1 MGLIARDV
9 RLDLGRL
16 GAGVILLVL
25 VASGPVWGDATF
37 DASDIRGRLESRG
50 FTPSQTQAALA
61 TLDRAE
67 GHGLPASAL
76 VNRIREGI
84 ARGAQPSVILG
95 VLTVRLADLERA
107 DEVTRRCAKEG
118 ITVRDRDRSV
128 MRLADSFS
136 MGVTPGDVVTVVPAA
151 ARTGRDLETVSR
163 AAEVMGR
170 LGQRG
175 FPPADTRDV
184 LAAATGA
191 GWTREQMDGLVAVY
205 VEAQRLGVGRERMRQ
220 ILVEGIRDRK
230 EPSHLVEDL
239 KESAKAASAS
249 HPSASSHSPNAP
261 ASGSSTPPSGK
272 GGKGGASHGPG
283 PKVVPHHPPPPPPP
297 PRPRP

>member
-9 RLDLGRL
+9 RSELAQL
-16 GAGVILLVL
+16 GAGLILLVL
-25 VASGPVWGDATF
+25 VASGPVGGDATF
-37 DASDIRGRLESRG
+37 DASDIRGHLESRG

-61 TLDRAE
+61 TIDRAK

-84 ARGAQPSVILG
+84 ARRAQPSVILG
-95 VLTVRLADLERA
+95 VLTDRLADLERA
-107 DEVTRRCAKEG
+107 DELTRRCAKEG
-118 ITVRDRDRSV
+118 ITVRDRDRSL

-191 GWTREQMDGLVAVY
+191 GWTREQMDGLVDVY

-220 ILVEGIRDRK
+220 ILVEGMRDRK
-230 EPSHLVEDL
+230 EPSRLVEDL
-239 KESAKAASAS
+239 KGSAKAASAS
-249 HPSASSHSPNAP
+249 HPSAPPHSSNSP
-261 ASGSSTPPSGK
+261 ASGSSTSPSGK
-272 GGKGGASHGPG
+272 GGKGGAPHGPG
-283 PKVVPHHPPPPPPP
+283 PKVAPHHPPPPPP
-297 PRPRP
+297 RPHP